1 MKFNNINDVDNKKVE
16 LSENKEKV
24 DKPKIDK
31 VQPDIN

>member
-1 MKFNNINDVDNKKVE
+1 MKFNKINEVDNKKVE
-16 LSENKEKV
+16 LTESKEKE